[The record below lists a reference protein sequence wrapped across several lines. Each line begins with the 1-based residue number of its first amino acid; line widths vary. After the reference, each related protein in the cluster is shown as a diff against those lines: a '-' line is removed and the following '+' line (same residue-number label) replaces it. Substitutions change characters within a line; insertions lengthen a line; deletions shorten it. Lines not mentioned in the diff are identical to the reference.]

1 MRNLRSLSLAL
12 AAGLLVLVCTPVVSR
27 GQVVGAITGIVT
39 DSSGAVIPNAKV
51 TITNTGTGV
60 EARTLETNA
69 SGIYTAEGLPVGTY
83 MVAVEATG
91 FQRSVQ
97 SNITLNVA
105 DRLGINFSLKVGAVT
120 QTIEVTGAPPL
131 VSTQTGEQSASVS
144 TAQIQ
149 DLPILGRN
157 INQMQQVIPGTSR
170 TAGSEIGQGAY
181 AAKGFAVN
189 GFNQDY
195 SAELL
200 DGVFNSD
207 MGSNTN
213 AEVSPGPDTLAE
225 FKVLTSNYSAKYGQ
239 SSGAILLSVTRSG
252 TKDFHGA
259 AYEYGRNDKLD
270 AADYF
275 LNAANGTKSALRYN
289 DFGYDIGGPFYIPG
303 VYNKDK
309 TKTFFFWSNEW
320 RRDIYASNVLAATP
334 TQAMRNGDFT
344 GYTITNPTTASGAPL
359 TDSSGNPCVTG
370 SQINPN
376 CMNSNVGLLLAQDF
390 PMPTTTGFYNF
401 YDAAK
406 ANQIWSEELIR
417 VDQNISEKLRT
428 FVRYI
433 HDGWSEADP
442 TVLWSGDSFPTIHSV
457 YIYPSRSLITKL
469 TAVITP
475 KVLNEFS
482 YQYESSY
489 GSPHPPSVD
498 ILGADTKPSGYN
510 VQQVYNTSNTII
522 PDMSFSGGW
531 GGISSL
537 WGAWWAHHNISE
549 WVDDLSVQ
557 AGKHSLSMGGLYEW
571 SQTPVQ
577 SQTSPSLQGSYS
589 FDGHNTGNPIADAI
603 LGLPASY
610 GELEGYRQPM
620 YDYHQFE
627 GYFQDDFK
635 ASKRLTLNL
644 GVRYFYIPHIYSDV
658 LTAFFPTAYDPSQ
671 APTVTP
677 GGIIVPNTGN
687 LLNGIV
693 YPNKGGVPRGL
704 TQNHKDTIAPRFGFA
719 FDPKGDG
726 KTAIRGGYGAGYYRI
741 AGNDVY
747 TMVGN
752 PPYSKIANFL
762 NPPFDNPAAG
772 AAAPLTPLSLY
783 TLDQIYDVPKSQT
796 WSLGVQRQVT
806 NDLMVNVAYVGS
818 SGDHLDYDRNINQ
831 VPAALGYDFDP
842 RIACTTTTPYP
853 CTSRISGASISP
865 YLGWAGITDTVPV
878 GYSIY
883 HSLQVTVEKRVSHGL
898 SFGAA
903 YTWSKAIALSGGGG
917 LYSQPQNAYD
927 IAADRGLASFDRPQV
942 LVFNY
947 IYEIP
952 AFRNSRGFTRAL
964 LGGWQTSGV
973 VTFQSGF
980 ALSSGYT
987 SATQGLASRPDAVA
1001 GTSTKGPKT
1010 LDEWFNTSA
1019 FAAPPFG
1026 YFGNAGIGTIR
1037 GPGMNNWDMSGFKTF
1052 RFTENLKLAF
1062 RADFFNAWNHTNFTS
1077 VNTTYGSGAFG
1088 QVTNDYQPRVVQL
1101 SLKLEF

>member
-1 MRNLRSLSLAL
+1 M
-12 AAGLLVLVCTPVVSR
+12 
-27 GQVVGAITGIVT
+27 
-39 DSSGAVIPNAKV
+39 DSSGGVVPNAKV
-51 TITNTGTGV
+51 AITNTGTGV
-60 EARTLETNA
+60 IARTLETNT
-69 SGIYTAEGLPVGTY
+69 SGIYTAEALPVGNY
-83 MVAVEATG
+83 MVTVEATG
-91 FQRSVQ
+91 FEKAVQ

-105 DRLGINFSLKVGAVT
+105 DRLGINFTLKVGAVT
-120 QTIEVTGAPPL
+120 QTVEVTGAPPL

-144 TAQIQ
+144 TTQIQ
-149 DLPILGRN
+149 ELPILGRN

-170 TAGSEIGQGAY
+170 TAGAEIGQGAY

-195 SAELL
+195 SAMLL

-213 AEVSPGPDTLAE
+213 SEVSPGLDALAE
-225 FKVLTSNYSAKYGQ
+225 FKVLTANYSAKYGQ
-239 SSGAILLSVTRSG
+239 SSGAILLSITRSG

-259 AYEYGRNDKLD
+259 AYEYVRNDKLD
-270 AADYF
+270 AADFF
-275 LNAANGTKSALRYN
+275 LNSNHEAKAPLRYN

-303 VYNKDK
+303 HYNTDK

-320 RRDIYASNVLAATP
+320 RKDIYASPVLAATP
-334 TQAMRNGDFT
+334 TADMRAGDFT
-344 GYTITNPTTASGAPL
+344 GYGPLTNPTNPATGLPL
-359 TDSSGNPCVTG
+359 TDSSGTPCVGGTG
-370 SQINPN
+370 MTQINPN
-376 CMNSNVGLLLAQDF
+376 CINNNVSLLFNQDF
-390 PMPTTTGFYNF
+390 PQPNNPGFYNF
-401 YDAAK
+401 LQAAK

-417 VDQNISEKLRT
+417 GDQNISERLRT

-457 YIYPSRSLITKL
+457 YRYPSRSLIVKL

-475 KVLNEFS
+475 KLLNEFS

-498 ILGADTKPSGYN
+498 ILGADTKPAGYN
-510 VQQVYNTSNTII
+510 VQQVYNTSNKTI
-522 PDMSFSGGW
+522 PDMSFSQGY
-531 GGISSL
+531 GGIASL
-537 WGAWWAHHNISE
+537 WGPWWAHHNISE
-549 WVDDLSVQ
+549 WVDDLTIQ
-557 AGKHSLSMGGLYEW
+557 AGRHSIAVGGLYEW

-577 SQTSPSLQGSYS
+577 SQSTPSLQGSYS
-589 FDGHNTGNPIADAI
+589 FDGHFTGNAIADAV

-620 YDYHQFE
+620 YDYHEFE

-635 ASKRLTLNL
+635 VNKRLTLNL
-644 GVRYFYIPHIYSDV
+644 GLRYFYIPHIYSDTI
-658 LTAFFPTAYDPSQ
+658 TAFLPTAYTLAQ
-671 APTVTP
+671 APQVNPDGTIT
-677 GGIIVPNTGN
+677 PNTGN
-687 LLNGIV
+687 LLDGIV
-693 YPNKGGVPRGL
+693 YPGKNGVPRGFV
-704 TQNHKDTIAPRFGFA
+704 QNHKDTFGPRFGFA

-747 TMVGN
+747 TMVAN
-752 PPYSKIANFL
+752 PPLSKEAVFL
-762 NPPFDNPAAG
+762 NPPFNNPAAG
-772 AAAPLTPLSLY
+772 VAAPLTPLSLY
-783 TLDQIYDVPKSQT
+783 TVDQIYDVPKSQT

-806 NDLMVNVAYVGS
+806 PNLMVNVAYVGS

-831 VPAALGYDFDP
+831 PPPAMGYDFDP
-842 RIACTTTTPYP
+842 RIACTTITPYS
-853 CTSRISGASISP
+853 CTSRISGAYVSP
-865 YLGWAGITDTVPV
+865 YLGWSGITDTVPI

-917 LYSQPQNAYD
+917 LYSEPQNPYD

-947 IYEIP
+947 IYDIP
-952 AFRNSRGFTRAL
+952 AFRNAKGFTRAL
-964 LGGWQTSGV
+964 LGGWETSGV
-973 VTFQSGF
+973 LTFQSGF
-980 ALSSGYT
+980 ALTAGYT
-987 SATQGLASRPDAVA
+987 SATQGLATRPDAVA
-1001 GTSTKGPKT
+1001 GTSPNGPKT
-1010 LDEWFNTSA
+1010 VSEWLNTQA
-1019 FAAPPFG
+1019 FTAPPFG
-1026 YFGNAGIGTIR
+1026 YYGNAGVGTIR

-1052 RFTENLKLAF
+1052 RLAESVKLAF
-1062 RADFFNAWNHTNFTS
+1062 RADFFNAWNHTNFVN
-1077 VNTTYGSGAFG
+1077 VNTTYGGGGFG
-1088 QVTNDYQPRVVQL
+1088 QLTSDYQPRVVQL